1 MKENPIMK
9 YTNWL
14 VIICSLVLLSGC
26 ATPEN
31 KENQIEKR
39 VTERWD
45 TIFSGDL
52 ASTYGFLSPGYRSSV
67 SSLQYQR
74 AILTQKVQ
82 WTSAK
87 YVDSACEETACI
99 VRVSVGFTVYGAL
112 PGVKSFEGTQILD
125 ESWVLVDG
133 QWYFVPATQ

>member
-1 MKENPIMK
+1 MKKLPITK
-9 YTNWL
+9 YMNL
-14 VIICSLVLLSGC
+14 MGLMFSLVLLSAC
-26 ATPEN
+26 ATPVS

-67 SSLQYQR
+67 SSTQYQR
-74 AILTQKVQ
+74 AILTQKVK

-87 YVDSACEETACI
+87 YVDSACEETACV